1 MPNMYLKCRGTSA
14 RFLDKNVRHVGE
26 KLLGRQ
32 IFLYFK
38 IDHYVEGSSQMHRG
52 VRKSDYV
59 K

>member
-1 MPNMYLKCRGTSA
+1 MPNMYLKSRGTSA

-38 IDHYVEGSSQMHRG
+38 IDYYIEGASQMHRG
-52 VRKSDYV
+52 IRKFDDV